1 MNVTEDSAKAG
12 EENRGIGSHANDIA
26 VLVVSC
32 DAYKDLWRP
41 FFGCLFKYW
50 PDCPYPIYLGSNQAE
65 YTDPRVKAIL
75 VGRDKGYSTNL
86 LSMLAQVEQPWVIL
100 WIEDFILTAPIDTAR
115 LSRLMNEVQS
125 RGAGYLKPVA
135 SFPYAYSKNKTDEI
149 GILPKGIKYRVNI
162 GITLFRKDILVSL
175 LRAGE
180 SAWDIEYRGASR
192 SENTPE
198 EFYALNANIKS
209 NPPISYINAVGK
221 GKWIRNSTPFLKREG
236 FGDCIPNRKT
246 QPLRLYIYYRLYLI
260 RLEIYR
266 ILKLYWWA

>member
-1 MNVTEDSAKAG
+1 
-12 EENRGIGSHANDIA
+12 
-26 VLVVSC
+26 
-32 DAYKDLWRP
+32 
-41 FFGCLFKYW
+41 
-50 PDCPYPIYLGSNQAE
+50 
-65 YTDPRVKAIL
+65 
-75 VGRDKGYSTNL
+75 
-86 LSMLAQVEQPWVIL
+86 
-100 WIEDFILTAPIDTAR
+100 
-115 LSRLMNEVQS
+115 VQS

-180 SAWDIEYRGASR
+180 SAWDIEYKGASR